1 MCNAGTRISART
13 PTRTRTRARTSAAL
27 DTQGADKCAYH
38 LAALGH
44 ATISKRRHPLAR
56 PPARPP
62 ARSNAMEEGQPSR
75 SRLKRPFFEDDDSA
89 KQPMQ
94 KKVRFPKKKKKA
106 KERGEGV
113 VVSAG
118 GDEEDEELAQACFSN
133 PLTSR
138 VVRWER
144 PNIYI
149 CLIHF
154 MKNHFWQDNTNFVE
168 DGIRIVP
175 FNLDQEREE
184 GYFDVEGNFVEY
196 VSEKEIKDAWLDNL
210 EVDPSLAKRNSDVVK
225 PEEEIELSSDDIGK
239 IKRRIASALEPAE
252 TESQWRGDAW
262 HAVWLRESH
271 ELAQSCVRPHGRT
284 VVCDVFEC
292 CEGAT
297 CQLSPILPTAQHVL
311 QALKRLKGTSN
322 DKKGR
327 MSEET
332 KLMFDQLTED
342 AMKLMDNGEYNVYE
356 DKKEVFEREAE
367 GYERLARARDG
378 SSSAAVDGISAESAD
393 TVDMFAEDDEIP
405 PNMSSN
411 GNDLGSGLSDES
423 SLPSSENLNTESGDL
438 QNDYV
443 FDETSGYYYSSSSG
457 YYYDP
462 TSRLYCSACTG
473 TWYSYNEQTNV
484 YEEVKEAD

>member
-1 MCNAGTRISART
+1 MARVGAAENDAVGDPVDDVSVTDRSASCVCEVRGDVAST
-13 PTRTRTRARTSAAL
+13 WHGS
-27 DTQGADKCAYH
+27 
-38 LAALGH
+38 LG
-44 ATISKRRHPLAR
+44 
-56 PPARPP
+56 RPP
-62 ARSNAMEEGQPSR
+62 ARSNAMEEDQPSR

-113 VVSAG
+113 DVSAG
-118 GDEEDEELAQACFSN
+118 GDEEDEEPRRGHVCWRTNQPHNEAR
-133 PLTSR
+133 SR
-138 VVRWER
+138 YAVLLSC
-144 PNIYI
+144 N
-149 CLIHF
+149 
-154 MKNHFWQDNTNFVE
+154 DNSNFVE
-168 DGIRIVP
+168 DGIRIEP

-225 PEEEIELSSDDIGK
+225 TEEEIELSSDDIGK

-252 TESQWRGDAW
+252 TKLCVTWLSAGEPMERQGMACSLVERIARVSAKLCETARFLNESLGECASTDLEKHPKQ
-262 HAVWLRESH
+262 LRR
-271 ELAQSCVRPHGRT
+271 V
-284 VVCDVFEC
+284 
-292 CEGAT
+292 
-297 CQLSPILPTAQHVL
+297 VL

-393 TVDMFAEDDEIP
+393 TEDMFAEDDEIP
-405 PNMSSN
+405 PNTSSN

-462 TSRLYCSACTG
+462 TSRLYCSASTG

-484 YEEVKEAD
+484 YEEVKEAY

>member
-1 MCNAGTRISART
+1 
-13 PTRTRTRARTSAAL
+13 
-27 DTQGADKCAYH
+27 
-38 LAALGH
+38 
-44 ATISKRRHPLAR
+44 
-56 PPARPP
+56 
-62 ARSNAMEEGQPSR
+62 MEEDQPSH

-113 VVSAG
+113 DVSAG
-118 GDEEDEELAQACFSN
+118 GDEEDEEFPDTEFITKNRTKRRSQ
-133 PLTSR
+133 LTTDL
-138 VVRWER
+138 
-144 PNIYI
+144 
-149 CLIHF
+149 LIEDREGD
-154 MKNHFWQDNTNFVE
+154 MSAGEVNYQDNSNFVE
-168 DGIRIVP
+168 DGIRIEP

-225 PEEEIELSSDDIGK
+225 TEEEIELSSDDIGK

-252 TESQWRGDAW
+252 T
-262 HAVWLRESH
+262 
-271 ELAQSCVRPHGRT
+271 
-284 VVCDVFEC
+284 
-292 CEGAT
+292 
-297 CQLSPILPTAQHVL
+297 VL

-393 TVDMFAEDDEIP
+393 TEDMFAEDDEIP
-405 PNMSSN
+405 PNTSSN

-443 FDETSGYYYSSSSG
+443 FDETSG
-457 YYYDP
+457 
-462 TSRLYCSACTG
+462 
-473 TWYSYNEQTNV
+473 
-484 YEEVKEAD
+484 